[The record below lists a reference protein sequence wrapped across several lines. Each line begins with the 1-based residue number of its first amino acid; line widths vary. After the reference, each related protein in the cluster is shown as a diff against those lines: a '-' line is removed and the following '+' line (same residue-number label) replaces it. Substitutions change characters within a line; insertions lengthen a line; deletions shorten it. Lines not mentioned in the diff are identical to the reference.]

1 LPQWRDR
8 SCDLLRRVRATF
20 PTASAAARRVPQDL
34 CTAKHE
40 KAPRK
45 FVRIGRKL
53 SLTLACLR
61 YSNGEQRGTPRI
73 HAALHRVPVR
83 ERNSDGWL
91 DHGTQLVR
99 AQRDDG
105 STRDRGSREGD
116 ARLLRIDHAAGA
128 STAGLDLR
136 PTEVLIFGN
145 PQAGTKLMQQTQTI
159 GLELPLKVIVWQD
172 ASGKTWLGY
181 DEPRWLAMRFG
192 IAEQMTAVTD
202 AMTSGLAAFATH
214 ATGS

>member
-1 LPQWRDR
+1 M
-8 SCDLLRRVRATF
+8 S
-20 PTASAAARRVPQDL
+20 SSAARRVFTQRS
-34 CTAKHE
+34 TAFQSE
-40 KAPRK
+40 K
-45 FVRIGRKL
+45 
-53 SLTLACLR
+53 
-61 YSNGEQRGTPRI
+61 ETPMDGLI
-73 HAALHRVPVR
+73 TVPSSYGPKETMDR
-83 ERNSDGWL
+83 LETD
-91 DHGTQLVR
+91 VR
-99 AQRDDG
+99 AKG
-105 STRDRGSREGD
+105 MHVFV
-116 ARLLRIDHAAGA
+116 RIDHAAGA
-128 STAGLDLR
+128 SSAGLDLR

-202 AMTSGLAAFATH
+202 AMTSGLAAFAMH